1 MRLAIVH
8 ETKYSYTSPANYT
21 IQYLRL
27 SPQSTTQQKV
37 LSWKLDL
44 PGRARQ
50 FLDGYG
56 NSAHVLVVEG
66 PHKEVRLR
74 ARGVVEVV
82 EAPCTLPEQGPHLP
96 DIYTRPTPL
105 TTADG
110 ATLDF
115 CEQFKRQMEKD
126 RQDGVE
132 ALMGAIRDK
141 VNYRPD
147 AFKSTATVAGV
158 LAQGMGGSPD
168 LAHTF
173 IACCRQL
180 GVPARYVSGYLAPK
194 SRPSGENGTRDTGV
208 HAWAEVWVEGSG
220 WVGLDVANRLR
231 AHGRHVRV
239 AVGLDHLDACPIR
252 GFSRGGSGE
261 TVSIEVHVSEAPARE
276 DTPVQVPMRAA
287 NRSEQRMRH

>member
-8 ETKYSYTSPANYT
+8 ETKYSYASPANYT

-37 LSWKLDL
+37 LSWKLDV

-56 NSAHVLVVEG
+56 NVAHVLVVEG

-74 ARGVVEVV
+74 ARGVVEVAD
-82 EAPCTLPEQGPHLP
+82 APCAVPEQGPHLP
-96 DIYTRPTPL
+96 DIYTRPTAL

-110 ATLDF
+110 ATLSF

-141 VNYRPD
+141 ISYHPD
-147 AFKSTATVAGV
+147 ALKPAATVADALTHGS
-158 LAQGMGGSPD
+158 GGSPE

-208 HAWAEVWVEGSG
+208 HAWAEVWVDGAG
-220 WVGLDVANRLR
+220 WVGLDVVNRLR

-239 AVGLDHLDACPIR
+239 AVGLDQLDAWPIR
-252 GFSRGGSGE
+252 GFSRGGTGE
-261 TVSIEVHVSEAPARE
+261 TVAVEVHVSEAPPRE
-276 DTPVQVPMRAA
+276 ETPVQVPIRSSIRAEP
-287 NRSEQRMRH
+287 RLRH